1 MSLFEV
7 EGIPELNPAIEK
19 IFMEYLRREVV
30 AYSRRVTGKKCLL
43 CPFRTLSRG
52 HHMAAHLKSH
62 SDKNMYMADGRSP
75 QGPFIRAY
83 FDYC

>member
-7 EGIPELNPAIEK
+7 EGNPELNPPVEK
-19 IFMEYLRREVV
+19 ILMGCLRKEVV
-30 AYSRRVTGKKCLL
+30 AYSRRVQGKKSLL
-43 CPFRTLSRG
+43 CPFRSLCRG
-52 HHMAAHLKSH
+52 HHMAAHLKYH
-62 SDKNMYMADGRSP
+62 IEKNMYMADGRSP